1 MRVSK
6 RFWYVFL
13 AICVLL
19 LLSATVYSA
28 SQNRTSFK
36 ELVLDQLKESGAI
49 RELDIVRN
57 RNRPN
62 EQQLKVTEQAEIDR
76 IVNSFSDLKLRK
88 NSVRDHSGDEY
99 EIRLITENGPTFTL
113 VVYSPDHILIYNHS
127 SNHKRYGKE
136 YKIVSDFA
144 PGNLD
149 TLFR

>member
-1 MRVSK
+1 MRMSK

-13 AICVLL
+13 AICVLI
-19 LLSATVYSA
+19 LLSATAYSA

-57 RNRPN
+57 QNRPN
-62 EQQLKVTEQAEIDR
+62 EQQMKMTDQAEIDR
-76 IVNSFSDLKLRK
+76 IVNGFSELKLRK
-88 NSVRDHSGDEY
+88 NSVRDHSGDEF
-99 EIRLITENGPTFTL
+99 EIRLSTEYGPTFTI

-127 SNHKRYGKE
+127 SKHKRYGKE

-144 PGNLD
+144 SGVFES
-149 TLFR
+149 LFR